1 VTVAD
6 ESLEIRLDPVALF
19 AKRDGASDYGWQ
31 AGRERLLPGVV
42 RLVEALGQHAA
53 STQAQI
59 ALLWRG
65 EEESSWLARSFARV
79 VDAAGRLSP
88 AVEVLQ
94 LAGTDRHSPEVWLRL
109 LSEALGW
116 KALEH
121 TEPFTCAPR
130 PIEVEPRR
138 LGGDEELRARLGL
151 ALSLTPLQAL
161 DLVRRPRWPWR
172 YRGICYSWSL
182 GGGCIPR
189 LPELRPFVC
198 VNFDAPPADT
208 EEQALLHAMGR
219 HAPVAEEWQL
229 FDQLA
234 VGEVRR
240 ALDWIAAGAPP
251 PAPVRQGD
259 LLAPWVVAWLR
270 RRDGAGGPALLDA
283 VAESA
288 AGEPPATAAL
298 QAAAPEL
305 SAGALDTLAGV
316 LAGEAPA
323 LGPEAAEELARGGY
337 LGSEVGGRLGLDL
350 WAAYAATSEAVANA
364 AVQRLV
370 RLDVPPAAAGFL
382 LDLPALHADGAPV
395 ELPEPRAAE
404 LAARIGLAAPRRAL
418 AAALAS
424 VEAPASLERLAEVAR
439 AFHGWGEGFAQGLAT
454 GRPGPGLSGDD
465 LLQVVTARQRV
476 LKDTTAWRTVL
487 AGLVHRDEVEAA
499 RDLFARLARQPS
511 LAPPAELAAVLA
523 ARLGAGPPAPAPLA
537 STLEP
542 LAREGLARP
551 DDIVIAPEDGRQ
563 VPHWAALWPTTARLA
578 HLYEGH
584 GAGALPAVP
593 AGWRAA
599 VRGGLAPSRL
609 ARWLAASPEL
619 PRAEI
624 DAWAAEVL
632 ELPRGRL
639 EALLDGDRG
648 GADADTAGRARDW
661 LAALAGGRPRPEAL
675 RLLAAQVRLGLFQGD
690 ENGAGEL
697 VDQLLPQESEPGRE
711 LAVHALCR
719 VGPLPQLDGVSPDLA
734 QASIYGLDP
743 VDLVDAA
750 FRMTGTELTTR
761 PDWVEGVATLVERSG
776 AACAPRGYLKRQLR
790 RHAALAVRLAQ
801 LPGWER
807 LALDRPLRERLALRL
822 LKLLG
827 VRPEDLVSPRRF
839 RAVGLE
845 RAKPAVTRRR
855 S

>member
-6 ESLEIRLDPVALF
+6 ESLAIRLDPVALF
-19 AKRDGASDYGWQ
+19 AKRDGTSDYGWQ
-31 AGRERLLPGVV
+31 GGHELLLPGVV

-59 ALLWRG
+59 ALLWRD
-65 EEESSWLARSFARV
+65 EEASSWLARSFARV
-79 VDAAGRLSP
+79 VDTAGRLSP
-88 AVEVLQ
+88 AIEVLR
-94 LAGTDRHSPEVWLRL
+94 LAATDRQSPEVWLRL
-109 LSEALGW
+109 LSEALDW
-116 KALEH
+116 STLEH
-121 TEPFTCAPR
+121 AEPFTCAPP
-130 PIEVEPRR
+130 PIELEPRP

-198 VNFDAPPADT
+198 VNFDAPPADA
-208 EEQALLHAMGR
+208 EEQALLRAMSR
-219 HAPVAEEWQL
+219 HAPAAEEWQL
-229 FDQLA
+229 FDQLP

-240 ALDWIAAGAPP
+240 ALDWIAAGARA
-251 PAPVRQGD
+251 PAPVREGD
-259 LLAPWVVAWLR
+259 PLAPWVVAWLGR
-270 RRDGAGGPALLDA
+270 RNGAAGPELLDA
-283 VAESA
+283 VAEFA
-288 AGEPPATAAL
+288 AGEPPDQAAL
-298 QAAAPEL
+298 RAVVPEL
-305 SAGALDTLAGV
+305 SAGTLDVLAAV

-323 LGPEAAEELARGGY
+323 VGPEAAEELAKGGY
-337 LGSEVGGRLGLDL
+337 LGSEVGGRLRLDL
-350 WAAYAATSEAVANA
+350 WAAHAATSEAVAIA

-370 RLDVPPAAAGFL
+370 HLDVPPAAAGFL
-382 LDLPALHADGAPV
+382 LDMQSLPAAGTPV
-395 ELPEPRAAE
+395 ALPEPRAAE
-404 LAARIGLAAPRRAL
+404 LAARVGLAAPRRAL

-424 VEAPASLERLAEVAR
+424 VEAPASLERLVEVAR
-439 AFHGWGEGFAQGLAT
+439 AYQGWGEDFAQGLAT
-454 GRPGPGLSGDD
+454 GRPGPELSVDD
-465 LLQVVTARQRV
+465 LLQVVTTRQRV
-476 LKDTTAWRTVL
+476 SKDTAAWRTVL
-487 AGLVHRDEVEAA
+487 AGLVHRDEIEAA
-499 RDLFARLARQPS
+499 RDLFARLVRQPS

-523 ARLGAGPPAPAPLA
+523 ARLGSGPPAPAPLA

-542 LAREGLARP
+542 LARDDLARP
-551 DDIVIAPEDGRQ
+551 DDIVIAPEDGPQ
-563 VPHWAALWPTTARLA
+563 VPHWAALWPATARLA

-599 VRGGLAPSRL
+599 VRGGLAPLRL

-619 PRAEI
+619 PRAEVN
-624 DAWAAEVL
+624 AWAAEVL
-632 ELPRGRL
+632 ELPPRRL
-639 EALLDGDRG
+639 EALLDGDRD

-675 RLLAAQVRLGLFQGD
+675 RLLVAQVRLGTFQGD

-697 VDQLLPQESEPGRE
+697 VEQLLPQESEPGRE

-734 QASIYGLDP
+734 LASIDGLDP
-743 VDLVDAA
+743 IDLVDAA
-750 FRMTGTELTTR
+750 FRMTGTELSTR
-761 PDWVEGVATLVERSG
+761 PEWVEAVAALVERSG
-776 AACAPRGYLKRQLR
+776 AVGASRGYLKRQLR

-807 LALDRPLRERLALRL
+807 LALDRPLRERLALQL
-822 LKLLG
+822 LKILG
-827 VRPEDLVSPRRF
+827 VCPESLVPPHRL
-839 RAVGLE
+839 RAAGAE
-845 RAKPAVTRRR
+845 RAKPAASGRK
-855 S
+855 